1 MKSPYNATDKTISYL
16 NKQYPKLFRRA
27 AGFDELN
34 VIPVSHE
41 IYDAIYELVKR
52 EATRLSDAVYDSH
65 RRSEEQTEFDPA
77 ILVAML
83 ALAYNPVTKYVYEN
97 ELDRKR
103 ARFAES
109 LIASDTPA
117 EEIALAQRLVAGM
130 NAQFMDDVTF
140 ETIVQAFRDSGV
152 TRVRWVTSPDDR
164 RCKTCASRHNK
175 IYSIDAVPAKPHIH
189 CRCWIEEVT

>member
-1 MKSPYNATDKTISYL
+1 MNSPYSTTDKVIAYL
-16 NKQYPKLFRRA
+16 NKQYPKLFRRV

-41 IYDAIYELVKR
+41 IYDSIYELVKR
-52 EATRLSDAVYDSH
+52 EATRLSEVVYRSK
-65 RRSEEQTEFDPA
+65 SEEQTEFDSA
-77 ILVAML
+77 AFVVAL
-83 ALAYNPVTKYVYEN
+83 LLAYNSVTKYVYEN
-97 ELDRKR
+97 ELERKR

-109 LIASDTPA
+109 LIASETPA

-140 ETIVQAFRDSGV
+140 ETILQAFRDSGV

-164 RCKTCASRHNK
+164 RCKTCASRHMK
-175 IYSIDAVPAKPHIH
+175 IYSINNVPAKPHIH
-189 CRCWIEEVT
+189 CRCWIEEVEV